1 MPTTTKTQATSTSPE
16 FSPLSI
22 ARMLWKRRRLAIAVW
37 LVISALTAVV
47 VQRLQAVYKA
57 EVLVLVDPQR
67 IPENFVSSTVG
78 SDIADR
84 LALISQDIMSRTR
97 LLKIINSYNLYPQ
110 QRQRLTE
117 DEIVQQMR
125 KDINVTVEHSWTGG
139 RMAAFRL
146 SYQGTDPKTIAE
158 VANRLAGLYVAE
170 NYRSRENQAEGT
182 VQFLDNQLDEAKRSL
197 DEQEAKVSQFKLQH
211 NGELPQQE
219 NSILTALG
227 DMRVQLQGAQD
238 AINRGQNDKMMLET
252 TLSSAESEEAALVRS
267 LQPKAHGSALLI
279 GDSSRPKTNVELLE
293 SKLQAL
299 RTRYTPNHPDVQEA
313 ERELAIAK
321 RDEQVELA
329 NAPKPS
335 TNSDGSN
342 ANRQAASGQQVVVTP
357 ELLRDR
363 ERIAGLRTQLI
374 ATKRNLEAATK
385 ARENLI
391 GQIAGAESRTNRLP
405 IVEQEMAALTRDYQ
419 ISQANYKS
427 LLDKKLAAGVATDME
442 RSKKSERFNIID
454 PARAPQKPFKPQ
466 RAALTTVGSI
476 VGLAIGLLLGFGLE
490 YRKQEL
496 LGEWELPF
504 GTVIL
509 GRVPVIQMSH
519 DRKALNVS

>member
-1 MPTTTKTQATSTSPE
+1 MPTTTKTQATSPE
-16 FSPLSI
+16 FAPLSI

-37 LVISALTAVV
+37 LVISAIAATA
-47 VQRLQAVYKA
+47 VQRLHSVYKA

-67 IPENFVSSTVG
+67 IPESFVSSTVG

-97 LLKIINSYNLYPQ
+97 LLKIIEDYGLYS
-110 QRQRLTE
+110 RQRRYLTE
-117 DEIVQQMR
+117 EEVVQQMR

-146 SYQGTDPKTIAE
+146 SYEGTDPKTIAE

-182 VQFLDNQLDEAKRSL
+182 VQFLDSQLDEAKRSL
-197 DEQEAKVSQFKLQH
+197 TEQEAKVSQFKLQH
-211 NGELPQQE
+211 NGQLPQQE
-219 NSILTALG
+219 SSILTTLG
-227 DMRVQLQGAQD
+227 DMRVQLQGTQD
-238 AINRGQNDKMMLET
+238 AINRAQNDKMMLET
-252 TLSSAESEEAALVRS
+252 TLSSAESEQAALVRS
-267 LQPKAHGSALLI
+267 LQPKAHGSTLLLS
-279 GDSSRPKTNVELLE
+279 DSNRPKTKVEFLE
-293 SKLQAL
+293 DKLQAL

-321 RDEQVELA
+321 REEQA
-329 NAPKPS
+329 KIASAPKPPA
-335 TNSDGSN
+335 NSAPSD
-342 ANRQAASGQQVVVTP
+342 ANRDAASGEQVVVTP

-363 ERIAGLRTQLI
+363 ERIAGLRVQLVS
-374 ATKRNLEAATK
+374 TKRNLEAATK
-385 ARENLI
+385 ARDNLI
-391 GQIAGAESRTNRLP
+391 TQIASAESRVNQLP

-419 ISQANYKS
+419 ISQGNYKS

-454 PARAPQKPFKPQ
+454 PARVPQKPFKPK
-466 RAALTTVGSI
+466 RAIMTAVGSI
-476 VGLAIGLLLGFGLE
+476 AGLAIGLLLGFGLE
-490 YRKQEL
+490 YRKHKL
-496 LGEWELPF
+496 LGEWELPL

-509 GRVPVIQMSH
+509 GRVPVIQMHH
-519 DRKALNVS
+519 DGRTLNAS

>member
-1 MPTTTKTQATSTSPE
+1 MPTTTKTQATSPE

-22 ARMLWKRRRLAIAVW
+22 ARMLWKQRRLAVVIW
-37 LVISALTAVV
+37 LVISAATVVV
-47 VQRLQAVYKA
+47 VQRLRAVYKA

-67 IPENFVSSTVG
+67 IPESFVSATVG

-97 LLKIINSYNLYPQ
+97 LFKIIEQYNLYPR
-110 QRQRLTE
+110 QRQRLSE
-117 DEIVQQMR
+117 DEVVQQMR

-146 SYQGTDPKTIAE
+146 SYQGTDPKTITE
-158 VANRLAGLYVAE
+158 VANRLAALYVAE

-182 VQFLDNQLDEAKRSL
+182 VQFLDSQLDDAKWSL

-252 TLSSAESEEAALVRS
+252 TLRSAEAEEEALVRS
-267 LQPKAHGSALLI
+267 LQPKPHGSTLLF
-279 GDSSRPKTNVELLE
+279 DNSARPKTKVEALE
-293 SKLQAL
+293 EKLQAL
-299 RTRYTPNHPDVQEA
+299 LTRYTPNHPDVQEV
-313 ERELAIAK
+313 EQELAIAK
-321 RDEQVELA
+321 QEQRAELA
-329 NAPKPS
+329 NTPKP
-335 TNSDGSN
+335 
-342 ANRQAASGQQVVVTP
+342 AASAATSDANQQTAPGDQTPVTP

-363 ERIAGLRTQLI
+363 ERIAGLRAQLV
-374 ATKRNLEAATK
+374 ATKRNLEAAAK

-391 GQIAGAESRTNRLP
+391 TQISSAESRASRLP

-454 PARAPQKPFKPQ
+454 PARVPQKPFKPK
-466 RAALTTVGSI
+466 RAIMTAAGSI
-476 VGLAIGLLLGFGLE
+476 GGLGLGLLVGFGIE
-490 YRKQEL
+490 YRKRKL
-496 LGEWELPF
+496 LGEWELPL

-509 GRVPVIQMSH
+509 GRVPVIRMSH
-519 DRKALNVS
+519 DGKTLNVS

>member
-22 ARMLWKRRRLAIAVW
+22 ARMLWKRRWIAIAVW
-37 LVISALTAVV
+37 LVISAGTAVV

-97 LLKIINSYNLYPQ
+97 LLKIIETYNLYPE

-117 DEIVQQMR
+117 DEVVQRMR

-146 SYQGTDPKTIAE
+146 SYQGTDPKTTAE

-170 NYRSRENQAEGT
+170 NYRSRESQAEGT
-182 VQFLDNQLDEAKRSL
+182 VQFLDSQLDEAKRSL
-197 DEQEAKVSQFKLQH
+197 DEQEAKVSRFKLQH
-211 NGELPQQE
+211 NGQLPQQE
-219 NSILTALG
+219 NSILTSLG
-227 DMRVQLQGAQD
+227 DMRVQLQGTQD

-267 LQPKAHGSALLI
+267 LQPKAHGSTLF
-279 GDSSRPKTNVELLE
+279 GDSNKPKTQVELLE
-293 SKLQAL
+293 GKLQAL
-299 RTRYTPNHPDVQEA
+299 RMRYTPNYPDVQDA

-321 RDEQVELA
+321 REEQAEMASAA
-329 NAPKPS
+329 NSPAIS
-335 TNSDGSN
+335 GSAE
-342 ANRQAASGQQVVVTP
+342 ANRDTTSGEQIVTP

-363 ERIAGLRTQLI
+363 ERIAGLRTQL
-374 ATKRNLEAATK
+374 ASTKRNLEAASK
-385 ARENLI
+385 ARSYLI
-391 GQIAGAESRTNRLP
+391 TQIASAESRVNQLP

-442 RSKKSERFNIID
+442 RSKKSERFNIVD
-454 PARAPQKPFKPQ
+454 SAQVPEKPFNPQ
-466 RAALTTVGSI
+466 RGILTSVGS
-476 VGLAIGLLLGFGLE
+476 VAGLALGLLLGFGLE
-490 YRKQEL
+490 YRKHEL
-496 LGEWELPF
+496 LGEWELPL
-504 GTVIL
+504 GTIIL

-519 DRKALNVS
+519 DKKVLNAS